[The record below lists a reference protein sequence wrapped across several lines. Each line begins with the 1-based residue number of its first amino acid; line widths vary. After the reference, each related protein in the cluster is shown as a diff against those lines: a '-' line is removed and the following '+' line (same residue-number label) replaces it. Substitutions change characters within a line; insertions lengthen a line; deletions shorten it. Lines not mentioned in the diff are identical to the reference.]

1 MSGSTAGISIKKN
14 FLRFI
19 SFSFL
24 ATLLAILISTQT
36 FNLLSGRF
44 PDMNIKQSIQT
55 GWEYLPQSLL
65 YTMAYLILYWGIQSL
80 FKRQFVSQKANA
92 I

>member
-1 MSGSTAGISIKKN
+1 
-14 FLRFI
+14 
-19 SFSFL
+19 
-24 ATLLAILISTQT
+24 
-36 FNLLSGRF
+36 
-44 PDMNIKQSIQT
+44 MNIKQSIQT

-80 FKRQFVSQKANA
+80 IKRQFVSQKTNA